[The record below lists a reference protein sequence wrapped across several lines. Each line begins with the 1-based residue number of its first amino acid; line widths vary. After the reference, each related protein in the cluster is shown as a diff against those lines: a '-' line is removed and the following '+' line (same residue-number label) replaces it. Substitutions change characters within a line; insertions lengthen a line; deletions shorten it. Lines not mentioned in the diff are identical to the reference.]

1 MIRLRD
7 GGKRRVKSIIFTFG
21 ILILLLVGNNFRL
34 LLETGKILQN
44 EEDAY
49 ERSMMVPV
57 ANTITINVTVTPM
70 PVPPRIYFVHVGKAG
85 GKTMYKIFHIFSK
98 KGALKCRMKNSDTIK
113 DYQQLDD
120 ICYKPKKDES
130 VLSKNIMIWLHLD
143 RFLDNGNRWGLD
155 HTNIFL
161 FSVRDPIDRLLSAF
175 NFHRHQLKVG
185 WRPNKWNKYF
195 YQECFPETD
204 RNAFVVGLRYQGE
217 NKTLKDCKI
226 FASNVLAGGS
236 RKSHSVGPHFR
247 WNYGYYANSTIGQ
260 RPNHSVA
267 VVRTEHLWEDTIHL
281 DKLVGGSGNFSFEG
295 YKFSHGSE
303 KWKENSILSPANAQY
318 LCCQIYEEMI
328 VYQDLILKSFNLN
341 QHQKLETMRNTLK
354 RCQIEEIDTLP
365 FHWNRYYE
373 DTCKGILAIE

>member
-1 MIRLRD
+1 
-7 GGKRRVKSIIFTFG
+7 
-21 ILILLLVGNNFRL
+21 
-34 LLETGKILQN
+34 
-44 EEDAY
+44 
-49 ERSMMVPV
+49 
-57 ANTITINVTVTPM
+57 
-70 PVPPRIYFVHVGKAG
+70 
-85 GKTMYKIFHIFSK
+85 MYKIFHIRFISDRIPDLSK
-98 KGALKCRMKNSDTIK
+98 YEALKCRMKNSDTIK

-130 VLSKNIMIWLHLD
+130 VLSKNVMIWLHMD
-143 RFLDNGNRWGLD
+143 FLLEKGNRWGLD

-204 RNAFVVGLRYQGE
+204 MNAFVVGLRYQGE

-226 FASNVLAGGS
+226 FASNVLAGRSGGS
-236 RKSHSVGPHFR
+236 RKSHSVGPHFH

-373 DTCKGILAIE
+373 DTCKGILGIE

>member
-7 GGKRRVKSIIFTFG
+7 GGKRRVKSIFFTFG

-130 VLSKNIMIWLHLD
+130 VLSKNVMIWLHMD
-143 RFLDNGNRWGLD
+143 FL
-155 HTNIFL
+155 
-161 FSVRDPIDRLLSAF
+161 
-175 NFHRHQLKVG
+175 
-185 WRPNKWNKYF
+185 
-195 YQECFPETD
+195 
-204 RNAFVVGLRYQGE
+204 
-217 NKTLKDCKI
+217 
-226 FASNVLAGGS
+226 
-236 RKSHSVGPHFR
+236 
-247 WNYGYYANSTIGQ
+247 
-260 RPNHSVA
+260 
-267 VVRTEHLWEDTIHL
+267 
-281 DKLVGGSGNFSFEG
+281 
-295 YKFSHGSE
+295 
-303 KWKENSILSPANAQY
+303 
-318 LCCQIYEEMI
+318 
-328 VYQDLILKSFNLN
+328 
-341 QHQKLETMRNTLK
+341 LETN
-354 RCQIEEIDTLP
+354 
-365 FHWNRYYE
+365 F
-373 DTCKGILAIE
+373 